1 MLTFSYRELWS
12 KKRDKYQKYNGI
24 QVSYLP
30 INFDQQINLIFT
42 NGFQN
47 KQGSIQNIKGI
58 HRSGDSYKKTSINEY
73 YNMHLKRAQ
82 VAQQTHDINE
92 FEYQYPSERT
102 TK

>member
-1 MLTFSYRELWS
+1 MEQKERQIS
-12 KKRDKYQKYNGI
+12 KILDGI

-30 INFDQQINLIFT
+30 IDFDQQINLIFT

-47 KQGSIQNIKGI
+47 NRGSIQNIKGL